1 MGKVKCLKISIDT
14 SLEECIEFL
23 LVCFIAITPLS
34 FMANISNLLLY
45 ALIGLFLMYLIKKKM
60 IIFDKMIIMWFFL
73 LGISFISILTGGFF
87 EARSFFASTR
97 AALFYLLLIFT
108 LKYINLQKVI
118 YISLKVVLI
127 LSIISVF
134 YSIILY
140 LFGNMARGI
149 DGTINF
155 IRIGP
160 LQFEQNVGGMYND
173 LGYAGIFENPNT
185 FSYYCWVSIC
195 GIIGNIFGKINI
207 FYKICLL
214 FSLLGIYLSNSRAG
228 IIIVLLIFLFQAYT
242 KINNRF
248 VKVLLILIG
257 IFGVFFTLILYFPQ
271 GNAVEI
277 NLTGREELW
286 GEGIRL
292 FTEHPI
298 FGCGLFTTSRYL
310 GGGMHNSY
318 LTILAEI
325 GIVGSII
332 FLIICISTV
341 IMVRKQYIIF
351 DKEWKFYYLY
361 ILIYFVYTLVENTFF
376 NFSGRFIFWI
386 TLSIYIEVMYK
397 RKIEYINTS
406 F

>member
-1 MGKVKCLKISIDT
+1 MGKVKCLKISIDK
-14 SLEECIEFL
+14 SLKECIEFL
-23 LVCFIAITPLS
+23 LVCFITITPLN
-34 FMANISNLLLY
+34 FMVNISNLLLY
-45 ALIGLFLMYLIKKKM
+45 TLMGLFLVYLIKGKM
-60 IIFDKMIIMWFFL
+60 IILDKIIIMWCFL
-73 LGISFISILTGGFF
+73 LGFSFLSILTGGFF
-87 EARSFFASTR
+87 EGHAFFASTR

-118 YISLKVVLI
+118 FNSLKVILI
-127 LSIISVF
+127 LCIISVS

-140 LFGNMARGI
+140 LFGNIARGI
-149 DGTINF
+149 DGTINY

-160 LQFEQNVGGMYND
+160 LQFVQNVSGMYND

-185 FSYYCWVSIC
+185 FSYYCWITIC
-195 GIIGNIFGKINI
+195 GIVGNIFGEINI
-207 FYKICLL
+207 QLKICLL
-214 FSLLGIYLSNSRAG
+214 FSLIGIYLSNSRAG

-242 KINNRF
+242 KANNRF
-248 VKVLLILIG
+248 VKV
-257 IFGVFFTLILYFPQ
+257 FFTLLGTFATLFMLILYFSQ
-271 GNAVEI
+271 GNTVEI

-286 GEGIRL
+286 REGIRL
-292 FTEHPI
+292 IKEHPI

-325 GIVGSII
+325 GIVGSVI
-332 FLIICISTV
+332 FFIICINTV

-351 DKEWKFYYLY
+351 AKEWKFYYLY
-361 ILIYFVYTLVENTFF
+361 VLIYFVYTLVENTFF

-386 TLSIYIEVMYK
+386 TLVIYIEDMYK
-397 RKIEYINTS
+397 LKYINTS